1 MWRSAGEHGPSR
13 GMVRGSQGFSGS
25 SKGMRRSLFLRTCGG
40 CQLPLCL
47 CVVQVVLLRL
57 GGAVDGI
64 GRPFSPGKRLRPTP
78 SALVLLRVQ
87 PKRKFEGM
95 DLLAANYDTDSSCE
109 DEERRKDR
117 AGASSDGTGGGS
129 EPRAK
134 RLCRPQ
140 LASVEAE
147 NMSALGEAQVRQVSV
162 DGRVRSF
169 AHVEGNYAGFIYVPM
184 RGIVGLEAAAVSA
197 TRLAQAALTRNWK
210 CRQSLDNQPLLR
222 RIPVHELHLSV
233 SRTFALRRRQI
244 EPLVE
249 QLRRNIQGLPCFDA
263 SLQGIDLYS
272 NDEKTRS
279 FVGLSLA
286 GGRTRM
292 QSTTRAVDQALS
304 TLSLE
309 PFYKE
314 MRFHVSVAWFA
325 GPVPEGLPST
335 LVFAA
340 GAEVESGD
348 GGLCD
353 SGGATGGDVKGK
365 DKEGVGGS
373 ECEERKTRPECAV
386 EPGQV
391 CLMAPLSLSVRGLEA
406 KIGKKRYTLPFK
418 EG

>member
-1 MWRSAGEHGPSR
+1 M
-13 GMVRGSQGFSGS
+13 
-25 SKGMRRSLFLRTCGG
+25 SLYL
-40 CQLPLCL
+40 
-47 CVVQVVLLRL
+47 VQVVLLRL
-57 GGAVDGI
+57 GGAVDGTG
-64 GRPFSPGKRLRPTP
+64 GRPSSHGKRLQPTP
-78 SALVLLRVQ
+78 SAGVLPRVQ
-87 PKRKFEGM
+87 SKRKSEGM
-95 DLLAANYDTDSSCE
+95 DLLAANYDTDSSSE
-109 DEERRKDR
+109 DESRRKVCVG
-117 AGASSDGTGGGS
+117 GASDGTQGDS
-129 EPRAK
+129 EPQPK
-134 RLCRPQ
+134 RLCRPR
-140 LASVEAE
+140 LASIQDE
-147 NMSALGEAQVRQVSV
+147 NASTPGEAQVQEVSA

-169 AHVEGNYAGFIYVPM
+169 AHVEGNYAGFVYVPM
-184 RGIVGLEAAAVSA
+184 RGIAGLEGAAVNA

-210 CRQSLDNQPLLR
+210 SRRAVDNQPLLR
-222 RIPVHELHLSV
+222 RIPVQELHLSV
-233 SRTFALRRRQI
+233 SRTFALRRQQI

-249 QLRRNIQGLPCFDA
+249 QLRRIMQGLPCFDA
-263 SLQGIDLYS
+263 SLEGIDLYS

-340 GAEVESGD
+340 GAEVASGE

-353 SGGATGGDVKGK
+353 SGGAMGGDVKGK
-365 DKEGVGGS
+365 DKDGARGS
-373 ECEERKTRPECAV
+373 DHDRCEERTTEPERVV

-391 CLMAPLSLSVRGLEA
+391 PPTAPLSLSVRGLEA
-406 KIGKKRYTLPFK
+406 KIGKKRYALRFK